1 MVAAMN
7 ESLNGWA
14 KSHPIGAFVVLIIRG
29 VCIIIGLLLMLISV
43 PVAILTPFPLV
54 PIGAFVGLAGL
65 ILVAGASKTLHAKI
79 TDLLR
84 KVPWLWKRV
93 RWAFGEK
100 DADTAAE

>member
-14 KSHPIGAFVVLIIRG
+14 RSHPIGAFVVLIIRG
-29 VCIIIGLLLMLISV
+29 ICIAVGLLLMMISV

-54 PIGAFVGLAGL
+54 PIGAFVGLMGL
-65 ILVAGASKTLHAKI
+65 ILVAGASKTLHGKI
-79 TDLLR
+79 TEMLR

-100 DADTAAE
+100 DADPAE